1 MTFRTLP
8 ERLDIGYTVICV
20 KPMGPN
26 PKQRMRNLSAV
37 HYLLSR
43 GLTYQSTG
51 LTNLLFC
58 YSIKSG
64 CSVCLFFYNVQKPSV
79 WTLGEVWQER
89 ERSRPRKCGLAART
103 ERKSRISPNHASWT
117 PAHFPNCDV
126 VSSLHF
132 FHLIKHHPPSWP
144 ICIITQLN
152 FNGKFLYSSCCC
164 ESLTMPI

>member
-26 PKQRMRNLSAV
+26 PKQRMRHLSAV

-43 GLTYQSTG
+43 GSTYCVLVLSQCVEAKCVGIGGG
-51 LTNLLFC
+51 LVG
-58 YSIKSG
+58 KREAQEVWVG
-64 CSVCLFFYNVQKPSV
+64 CSDGEKIQNISKSCILDPSTFSKLRCCIIFTFFPILLN
-79 WTLGEVWQER
+79 T
-89 ERSRPRKCGLAART
+89 T
-103 ERKSRISPNHASWT
+103 
-117 PAHFPNCDV
+117 
-126 VSSLHF
+126 
-132 FHLIKHHPPSWP
+132 HPM
-144 ICIITQLN
+144 CIITQLN